1 MSLTLAGRLFHS
13 AEAVIWNDQYFC
25 HPEFSLF
32 FPWATAIVVLQKN
45 EAGIYIS
52 PLIEL
57 DCRYRMGQV
66 DILL

>member
-1 MSLTLAGRLFHS
+1 MFLTLAGRLFHNTG
-13 AEAVIWNDQYFC
+13 AAVWNDLSPRDFC
-25 HPEFSLF
+25 VFL
-32 FPWATAIVVLQKN
+32 WATVIVVLQKN

-57 DCRYRMGQV
+57 DCRYRTVPV

>member
-1 MSLTLAGRLFHS
+1 MSLTLAGRLFYS
-13 AEAVIWNDQYFC
+13 AGAAIWNDL
-25 HPEFSLF
+25 S
-32 FPWATAIVVLQKN
+32 TAIVVIQKN

-57 DCRYRMGQV
+57 DCRYRTAPV

>member
-1 MSLTLAGRLFHS
+1 MSLILAGRLFHS
-13 AEAVIWNDQYFC
+13 AGAAMAMPMGNC
-25 HPEFSLF
+25 NSSS
-32 FPWATAIVVLQKN
+32 QKN

-57 DCRYRMGQV
+57 DCRYRTAQV

>member
-13 AEAVIWNDQYFC
+13 AGAAIWNDVL
-25 HPEFSLF
+25 PRVF
-32 FPWATAIVVLQKN
+32 FVFFATAIVALHKN

-57 DCRYRMGQV
+57 DCRYRMAQV

>member
-1 MSLTLAGRLFHS
+1 MQGQPFGMICLPGL
-13 AEAVIWNDQYFC
+13 
-25 HPEFSLF
+25 SLF
-32 FPWATAIVVLQKN
+32 FVRATAIVVLQKN

-57 DCRYRMGQV
+57 DCRYRTAPV

>member
-13 AEAVIWNDQYFC
+13 AGQLFGMIC

-57 DCRYRMGQV
+57 DCRYRTAQV